1 MFSMQDATMFMANV
15 KATICTAGP
24 GRVAALLKSAC
35 KLHGCAVPG
44 AVRKLTRF
52 VEGAVFPSG
61 EYHVEVA
68 ALARKYRA
76 LYDTSSLKDGFGI
89 PHGKGQQERMLRD
102 VLFQGRL
109 FHDSG
114 KHLHHR

>member
-1 MFSMQDATMFMANV
+1 M
-15 KATICTAGP
+15 
-24 GRVAALLKSAC
+24 
-35 KLHGCAVPG
+35 
-44 AVRKLTRF
+44 
-52 VEGAVFPSG
+52 
-61 EYHVEVA
+61 
-68 ALARKYRA
+68 
-76 LYDTSSLKDGFGI
+76 YDISSLKDGFGI